1 MTSRLEHMGDLGKFA
16 AGVQSWRKIIAS
28 VTDADARWDVFG
40 NAATDVARFVTR
52 GLDKGAAV
60 DELFEIAQ
68 VQGLLE
74 LKCADRVQRLLAAA
88 FVGVEPELVPDLE
101 LRERINGGYRAEA
114 PAIKAPAKPVGAS
127 VYTFPD
133 PVWIPPRVWLY
144 GEHYIRGAVTATVA
158 PGGYGKTTL
167 SLFEAITMA
176 AAGLRVWYLSGEDPR
191 DEIDRRIAA
200 HMQYHQIERL
210 TVAGNLFVDD
220 RASFAIKLTK
230 SARNTAVVFD
240 DDWMKA
246 FEHAIEHDRLD
257 VAILDPFVAFHTA
270 TENDN
275 SAMDAIIKRLG
286 ETCTRFACNIE
297 ISHHVR
303 KPSVGMAEITV
314 DDARGGGALVNATR
328 SCRVINRMPS
338 DIAQLENIPPERR
351 TAYLRLDNGKR
362 NMAPPGAASWWHLVS
377 VPIGNGADN
386 VQAIEPYR
394 MRGPFDGWTLADT
407 DAIVEI
413 VRAGEVRADPR
424 SDKWLGLAVLE
435 RLRLDGTEKVHFA
448 KANKMISTWLGNK
461 LFKKVKLI
469 DPEIRKERS
478 YYVPMDYPEPH
489 DRSDD
494 ND

>member
-1 MTSRLEHMGDLGKFA
+1 MTSGLEHMGDLGKFA

-28 VTDADARWDVFG
+28 VSDADARWDVFG

-52 GLDKGAAV
+52 GLDKGTAV

-68 VQGLLE
+68 GQGLLE
-74 LKCADRVQRLLAAA
+74 LKGADRVQRLLAAA
-88 FVGVEPELVPDLE
+88 FVGVEPELVPDPLE
-101 LRERINGGYRAEA
+101 LRERINGRDQA
-114 PAIKAPAKPVGAS
+114 KTPAKPTAAS

-133 PVWIPPRVWLY
+133 PAHIPPRVWLY

-158 PGGYGKTTL
+158 PGGTGKTTL

-176 AAGLRVWYLSGEDPR
+176 VAGLCVWYISGEDPR
-191 DEIDRRIAA
+191 VEIDRRIAA
-200 HMQYHQIERL
+200 HMQHHDIAPADVGGRL
-210 TVAGNLFVDD
+210 FIDD
-220 RASFAIKLTK
+220 RVSFPIKLTQSAK
-230 SARNTAVVFD
+230 STSVVFD
-240 DDWMKA
+240 EAWVNA
-246 FEHAIEHDRLD
+246 FEHAIARDRID
-257 VAILDPFVAFHTA
+257 VVIIDPFVAFHSA
-270 TENDN
+270 AENDN

-286 ETCTRFACNIE
+286 ETCARFACNIE

-338 DIAQLENIPPERR
+338 DIAQQENIPPERR

-377 VPIGNGADN
+377 VLIGNGADN
-386 VQAIEPYR
+386 VQAIERYQ

-407 DAIVEI
+407 DAIVDI
-413 VRAGEVRADPR
+413 VRAGDVRADAR
-424 SDKWLGLAVLE
+424 SDKWLGHAVLA
-435 RLRLDGTEKVHFA
+435 RLNLDGSSKDHFTKV
-448 KANKMISTWLGNK
+448 NRMVGTWLANK

-478 YYVPMDYPEPH
+478 YYVPMDYPEP
-489 DRSDD
+489 RPEREI
-494 ND
+494 